1 MFFRAASFYFFS
13 GWVESI
19 VAAVH
24 IETAQKYFH
33 LFSDFTKY
41 AIIID
46 RGSSFGFN
54 RCLLVLIFEVPVV
67 YGRSR
72 GRGPFRSLVLQLAL
86 LDAPQTDSA
95 ILVPW

>member
-1 MFFRAASFYFFS
+1 MFFRTASFYFFS

-41 AIIID
+41 TIIID
-46 RGSSFGFN
+46 RGSSVD
-54 RCLLVLIFEVPVV
+54 LQSMSSLMLVFLAVIWLTILICSPVAVRAADEV
-67 YGRSR
+67 
-72 GRGPFRSLVLQLAL
+72 F
-86 LDAPQTDSA
+86 
-95 ILVPW
+95 